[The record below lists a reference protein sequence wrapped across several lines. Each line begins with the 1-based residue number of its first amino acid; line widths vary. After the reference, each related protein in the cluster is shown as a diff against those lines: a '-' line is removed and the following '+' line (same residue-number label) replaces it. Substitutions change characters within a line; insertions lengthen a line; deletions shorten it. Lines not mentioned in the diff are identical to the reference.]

1 MANPKVRGE
10 AWKKPEDVAL
20 CMAVVAI
27 GEDGD
32 KATNQ
37 EKKKL
42 WDRIWEVYET
52 CKPVGSVV
60 RSGGGCEARWRKI
73 RPACTRW
80 REALT
85 VAAAAHASGENATD
99 LVSFFYN

>member
-52 CKPVGSVV
+52 CKLS
-60 RSGGGCEARWRKI
+60 SGVNHPIQLLLLGFSECAKKL
-73 RPACTRW
+73 PA
-80 REALT
+80 
-85 VAAAAHASGENATD
+85 
-99 LVSFFYN
+99 